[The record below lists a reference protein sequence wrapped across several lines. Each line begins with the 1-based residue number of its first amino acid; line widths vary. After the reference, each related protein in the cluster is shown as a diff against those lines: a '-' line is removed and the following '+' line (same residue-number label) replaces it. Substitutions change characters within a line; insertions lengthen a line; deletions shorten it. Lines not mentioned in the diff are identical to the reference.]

1 MVLDADRDGAE
12 IIVDRQTVANGGSG
26 VTKARDVTKLGL
38 GRLKPPSQTTSQPP
52 QQRRESVFLHC
63 CFGHHA
69 VVFEGYLFVVFCSM
83 AKVARNVSASGELC
97 PWSPLA
103 H

>member
-1 MVLDADRDGAE
+1 MVSDADRDGA
-12 IIVDRQTVANGGSG
+12 VDRQTVAYGGSG

-38 GRLKPPSQTTSQPP
+38 GRLKPPSQTTSQPLNWDGN
-52 QQRRESVFLHC
+52 RSFC
-63 CFGHHA
+63 TGCFRHHA

-83 AKVARNVSASGELC
+83 AKVARKVSASGELC
-97 PWSPLA
+97 RWTTLA